1 MQSVND
7 INSLPEQPAASAG
20 IAGIAGLKVNFR
32 KYAALTVPVF
42 LFIILFTYF
51 AISEDFRQNF
61 VFEPKYLLPI
71 LNFIFLGLSS
81 LVVSFLAAKS
91 YLKTGRLNLALLG
104 SGALS
109 LGLGGITA
117 GFFIHLPGGPN
128 INVTIS
134 NCSALLSGFLH
145 FSCSIADILDL
156 SSEKNAERKNSIL
169 FGIYS
174 MVLVVL
180 SLIIAATL
188 LNWMPVFFVQGTG
201 PTMTRQFV
209 LNTSILLMLVSGI
222 YLYSL
227 FTKTRNDFLYWYAL
241 GLILIAEG
249 LLALML
255 QRNVGSIIGWTGRMA
270 QYTGGVFLLIAVYT
284 IFKERP
290 ISDLLAEVFKKTEKL
305 YASMFENSVDGIFVS
320 VHNGTVLKVNPAACT
335 LLGFDPVQMEQLT
348 IEDIFDTTHSDY
360 QKFCEELVRRE
371 KASAEL
377 VLIGKE
383 GITIPVEIS
392 ATLFEDSL
400 GKKIEVFNF
409 KDISER
415 KQKEAALLE
424 SEERFRTMADGLP
437 LIIWVHESN
446 GNQHFVNKTFLE
458 FFGLSS
464 NEISDRRWHILLH
477 PDDAEEYVNEFKACV
492 HDRRLFHAQARV
504 RRADGEW
511 RWIQC
516 WARPRFSSSGEY
528 LGHVG
533 TSADITEQK
542 LGEEVLLRSEQQ
554 LRDVMDNMV
563 ALIGLLNP
571 DGILIEA
578 NSMALKM
585 ANLTIE
591 DVKGKPFEECYWWAW
606 SEDVQKR
613 LREAIRKA
621 AAGEVI
627 RYDEVIQVGNGK
639 YRIIDFMLSATS
651 ENGIVKYLIPSA
663 TDITERKK
671 AEEELQTTVEF
682 LHLLNMSK
690 STKELIKKTINFI
703 FQKTGCE
710 AVGIRL
716 KKGHDYPYYETH
728 GFTKSFM
735 FKENSLCSRDR
746 EGKICLDSSGN
757 PVLEC
762 MCGNVICGRFNPS
775 KPFFTA
781 NGTFWTN
788 STTELLAQTTESD
801 RQARTRNRC
810 HGEGYESVALIP
822 LVSGDERLGLIQLND
837 KRKAFFS
844 IETIQFWERLA
855 NYLSVN
861 LSKFAAEETVRQMN
875 VDLERRV
882 ADRTSL
888 AEARAKQLQFLAIE
902 LIETEERERKQFAH
916 LLHEDLQQMLAAAK
930 MQLQVIKKRFPNEPA
945 LSDVEHILENSITK
959 SRSLSHELSPPVLSH
974 SGLMIALDWLCRKM
988 KEQFDLEVELETD
1001 LEQQYENAALKI
1013 FIFRAVQ
1020 ELLFNVVKH
1029 AGVNRAQI
1037 VISGIDSHLS
1047 IIVKD
1052 KGRGFNKDILNK
1064 AQKGFGL
1071 LSIRERANYIGGNM
1085 TIDSTPGRGTVIKLT
1100 VPLLLS
1106 TGSEIQQQPSA
1117 FSLESQISKMP
1128 VISASEVTRVLFV
1141 DDHHVMRQGLIK
1153 LVTGLPDIEVVGEAA
1168 DGQEAI
1174 DQARLLRPNVIVM
1187 DVSMPKMNGIEAT
1200 RRINTEFPE
1209 IRVIGLSMFEDE
1221 HIAQTMREAGAEAF
1235 VSKTVSTAELLKAIY
1250 GTKSKN
1256 PEGLNRASN

>member
-7 INSLPEQPAASAG
+7 ISSLPEQQAASAG
-20 IAGIAGLKVNFR
+20 IAGLIENFR

-42 LFIILFTYF
+42 LFIILFAYF
-51 AISEDFRQNF
+51 GISKDFRQNF
-61 VFEPKYLLPI
+61 VFEPNYLLPI

-81 LVVSFLAAKS
+81 FVVSFLAAKS

-134 NCSALLSGFLH
+134 NCSALLSGLLH
-145 FSCSIADILDL
+145 FSCSITDILEL
-156 SSEKNAERKNSIL
+156 PPEQNAERKNRVL

-174 MVLVVL
+174 MVLVAL

-188 LNWMPVFFVQGTG
+188 FGWMPVFFVQGTG

-209 LNTSILLMLVSGI
+209 VSTSILLLLVSGI

-249 LLALML
+249 LLALLL
-255 QRNVGSIIGWTGRMA
+255 QRNVGSIIGWTGRLSF
-270 QYTGGVFLLIAVYT
+270 YTGSIFLLIAFYS
-284 IFKERP
+284 ILKDRSL
-290 ISDLLAEVFKKTEKL
+290 SDLLDGVFKKPEKL
-305 YASMFENSVDGIFVS
+305 YTSMFENSMDGIIVG
-320 VHNGTVLKVNPAACT
+320 VHNGTVLRGNPSACT
-335 LLGFDPVQMEQLT
+335 LLGFDPVKLEQLT
-348 IEDIFDTTHSDY
+348 LQDIFDTAHSDY
-360 QKFCEELVRRE
+360 QKFREDLDGRE

-377 VLIGKE
+377 GLIGKE
-383 GITIPVEIS
+383 GNHIPVEIS
-392 ATLFEDSL
+392 ATLFEDGL
-400 GKKIEVFNF
+400 GKKIEVLNF

-415 KQKEAALLE
+415 KQKEAALIE
-424 SEERFRTMADGLP
+424 SEGRFRTMADGLP

-446 GNQHFVNKTFLE
+446 GKQHFVNKTFLE

-464 NEISDRRWHILLH
+464 NEIGDRGWHMLLH
-477 PDDAEEYVNEFKACV
+477 PDDAEAYINEFKACA

-542 LGEEVLLRSEQQ
+542 LAEEMLLRSEQQ

-563 ALIGLLNP
+563 ALIGLLTP
-571 DGILIEA
+571 DGIVIEA
-578 NSMALKM
+578 NSMALNI

-606 SEDVQKR
+606 SGDVQKR

-621 AAGEVI
+621 SAGEVI
-627 RYDEVIQVGNGK
+627 RYDEMIQTGEGK
-639 YRIIDFMLSATS
+639 YRIIDFMLSSTL
-651 ENGIVKYLIPSA
+651 ENGRIKYLIPSA

-671 AEEELQTTVEF
+671 AEEELQTTVKF
-682 LHLLNMSK
+682 LHLLNDSRNK
-690 STKELIKKTINFI
+690 KELIKKTINFI

-716 KKGHDYPYYETH
+716 KKEYDFPYYETR
-728 GFTKSFM
+728 GFTKSFI
-735 FKENSLCSRDR
+735 FKENSLCSRDG

-775 KPFFTA
+775 KPFFTT
-781 NGTFWTN
+781 NGSFWTN
-788 STTELLAQTTESD
+788 STTELLAQTTQSD
-801 RQARTRNRC
+801 RQSRTRNRC

-837 KRKAFFS
+837 KRKAFFT
-844 IETIQFWERLA
+844 IETIEFWERLA
-855 NYLSVN
+855 SYLSVT
-861 LSKFAAEETVRQMN
+861 LSKFTAEENVRQMN

-888 AEARAKQLQFLAIE
+888 AEDRAKQLQSLAVE

-930 MQLQVIKKRFPNEPA
+930 MQLQVIRKRFPDEPA

-974 SGLMIALDWLCRKM
+974 SGLIVALEWLCRKM
-988 KEQFDLEVELETD
+988 KEQFDLKVDLKTD
-1001 LEQQYENAALKI
+1001 VEQQYENAALKI

-1037 VISGIDSHLS
+1037 VISRIDSHLS
-1047 IIVKD
+1047 ITVKD
-1052 KGRGFNKDILNK
+1052 KGRGFHKDILNK

-1085 TIDSTPGRGTVIKLT
+1085 TIDSTPGRGTLIKLT

-1106 TGSEIQQQPSA
+1106 TESVIQQQLSA
-1117 FSLESQISKMP
+1117 FALESQMSKMP
-1128 VISASEVTRVLFV
+1128 VVYDSEVIRVLFA

-1153 LVTGLPDIEVVGEAA
+1153 LVTGLPDIQVVGEAA

-1200 RRINTEFPE
+1200 RQIKAEFPE

-1250 GTKSKN
+1250 GNKPGN
-1256 PEGLNRASN
+1256 PEG